1 MKIPRTWYVVTDGGR
16 ARFLQ
21 KRDAPRAFAAAGKA
35 FDTHREFV
43 STHVHERSR
52 DLGAERPGRSHESAG
67 SVRHGLQ
74 PREDLHRTEKRTF
87 VDEVAAALNDASAR
101 DEFDRLILVA
111 PAHALGEL
119 RQALDAPTRRKIA
132 GELQKDLTHVP
143 EADLAEHFT
152 NLDGA

>member
-1 MKIPRTWYVVTDGGR
+1 
-16 ARFLQ
+16 
-21 KRDAPRAFAAAGKA
+21 
-35 FDTHREFV
+35 REFV